1 MSSIRVRRVSK
12 RYRETAAVVQ
22 AIDTLDLT
30 LEEGEFTVVAGPSGS
45 GKTTLLNLV
54 GGLDRPDTGEIF
66 LGDQPLHAMSE
77 AELTELR
84 LRRIGFVFQAYN
96 LIPVL
101 TVYENV
107 QFILQI
113 QGVTET
119 EHASRILPLLEEL
132 GLKGMEDRFPPQL
145 SGGQQ
150 QRVAVARAMVGR
162 PRVILA
168 DEPTA
173 NLDSENAVALLELM
187 KRLNGEQGVTFLFSS
202 HDPRVIDTARRVVRL
217 RDGRIESD
225 ERRPAAETP
234 ATRVE

>member
-1 MSSIRVRRVSK
+1 MSGILVRQVSK
-12 RYRETAAVVQ
+12 QYRETEAVVR
-22 AIDTLDLT
+22 AIDALDLSIG
-30 LEEGEFTVVAGPSGS
+30 EGEFTVIAGPSGS

-66 LGDQPLHAMSE
+66 LGDEALHSMSE
-77 AELTELR
+77 SELTDLR
-84 LRRIGFVFQAYN
+84 LRRIGFVFQAFN

-113 QGVTET
+113 QGVAGP
-119 EHASRILPLLEEL
+119 EHAPRILPLLEEL
-132 GLKGMEDRFPPQL
+132 GLKGMENRFPPQL

-150 QRVAVARAMVGR
+150 QRVAVARAMVGQ

-173 NLDSENAVALLELM
+173 NLDSENAVALLGLM

-202 HDPRVIDTARRVVRL
+202 HDPRVIDTARRVIRL

-225 ERRPAAETP
+225 ERR
-234 ATRVE
+234 